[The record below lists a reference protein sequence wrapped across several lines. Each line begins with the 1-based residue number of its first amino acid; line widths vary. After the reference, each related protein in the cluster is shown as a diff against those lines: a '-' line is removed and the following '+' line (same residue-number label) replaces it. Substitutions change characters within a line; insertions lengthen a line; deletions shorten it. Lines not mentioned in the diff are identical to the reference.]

1 MGYTVSLRIAT
12 ATQETLSK
20 QTKLNQN
27 KQKGKLQRS
36 TLTHTALLGTPT
48 SRGER
53 MSKMFI
59 QTMTDFADIKQ
70 NNRWSSLSPQDENP
84 VILAKTTEVQER
96 EQRAAQVREGKAVRK
111 HT

>member
-1 MGYTVSLRIAT
+1 
-12 ATQETLSK
+12 
-20 QTKLNQN
+20 
-27 KQKGKLQRS
+27 
-36 TLTHTALLGTPT
+36 
-48 SRGER
+48 

-84 VILAKTTEVQER
+84 AILAKTTEVQER